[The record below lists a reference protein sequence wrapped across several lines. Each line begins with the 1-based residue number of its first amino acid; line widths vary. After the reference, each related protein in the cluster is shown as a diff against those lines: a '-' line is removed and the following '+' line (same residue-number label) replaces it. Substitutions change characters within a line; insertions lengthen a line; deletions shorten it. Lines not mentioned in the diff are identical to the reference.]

1 MLARAAAGSPPPA
14 DGSVTVVPR
23 AAGGAVAAVLGFT
36 AHHVVAADVDP
47 RWVRSVLPAGSLSAP
62 MSARF
67 LAALADRVGAEP
79 GAYDVVL
86 VAAAGPSRSAPR
98 VLTAAP
104 SRAADG
110 QPSART
116 AEVGPRAAPLELR
129 PVAGE
134 DHARLRRA
142 ERYRSDVRAYGVEG
156 GLLVLGRGLA
166 GRWEVSLE
174 VDPAYRGRGLGRRL
188 IAAAPPWS
196 RPAHR
201 SGRRSRRPTSPRC
214 APSSPPA
221 TPRSAPRC
229 CSPEARYARRFQG
242 RAQRGEVSRRGRR
255 RGRGR
260 RRRSA
265 RSRRRRRRGGRSPGR
280 RRATGGSARAAGRQ
294 PRPPAGR
301 RPGHW

>member
-1 MLARAAAGSPPPA
+1 MLARVAAGSPPPA

-23 AAGGAVAAVLGFT
+23 AAGGAVAAVLGYT

-47 RWVRSVLPAGSLSAP
+47 GWVRSVLPAGSLSAP

-86 VAAAGPSRSAPR
+86 VAPR
-98 VLTAAP
+98 A
-104 SRAADG
+104 SRAAG
-110 QPSART
+110 VPAPAA
-116 AEVGPRAAPLELR
+116 AEVTGAPAAAAPLELR

-156 GLLVLGRGLA
+156 GLLVVGRGLA

-188 IAAAPPWS
+188 IAAAAAVVPPGAPLWAQVS
-196 RPAHR
+196 PANVASLR
-201 SGRRSRRPTSPRC
+201 AFLAAGYAPVGADRCSRRFRA
-214 APSSPPA
+214 APSAA
-221 TPRSAPRC
+221 TPTKPRLSAP
-229 CSPEARYARRFQG
+229 ARLALAPGCPFLSVVV
-242 RAQRGEVSRRGRR
+242 VSV
-255 RGRGR
+255 
-260 RRRSA
+260 SV
-265 RSRRRRRRGGRSPGR
+265 
-280 RRATGGSARAAGRQ
+280 
-294 PRPPAGR
+294 
-301 RPGHW
+301 